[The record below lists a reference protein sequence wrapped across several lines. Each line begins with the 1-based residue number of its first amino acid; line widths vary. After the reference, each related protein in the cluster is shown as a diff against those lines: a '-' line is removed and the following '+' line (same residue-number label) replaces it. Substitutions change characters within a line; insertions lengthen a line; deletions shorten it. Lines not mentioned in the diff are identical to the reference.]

1 MVFQDVLKQKKMSCL
16 QIEKAHKR
24 NFDGFCMFWWSFN
37 SLWLLQIYAF
47 LQRAIYFILCS
58 MHPGNHKAV
67 AVVKGS
73 GENPMEFQPG
83 LALPIWEGHQHSVI
97 PNQTNKQKQI
107 SKNQKCDI
115 TTYKCASESSKTNSM
130 KGSLF

>member
-1 MVFQDVLKQKKMSCL
+1 MSCL

-24 NFDGFCMFWWSFN
+24 NFDGFCMFGDPLVVANIRISPKGYLF
-37 SLWLLQIYAF
+37 
-47 LQRAIYFILCS
+47 YFILCS

-83 LALPIWEGHQHSVI
+83 LALPIWEGHQHSDI